1 MSEWNL
7 LKEYEFEDRT
17 VRLYRSNYTMR
28 RWKGETVFRTGK
40 VESVELENE
49 KEAWMRFTGECV
61 IAIYAMQE
69 RHT

>member
-17 VRLYRSNYTMR
+17 VKLYRSNVTLR
-28 RWKGETVFRTGK
+28 KWKLDTDFRTGWLDSK
-40 VESVELENE
+40 EYENE
-49 KEAWMRFTGECV
+49 SAAWKRFCEECGD
-61 IAIYAMQE
+61 AIYAMEE